1 VVVGSG
7 WTSDSVTVTVPFAAR
22 TGGATYGV
30 IGINYDPAD
39 RSITAQAICALGRGV
54 QSAAATNGSAS
65 FEKALASA
73 KNQAGR

>member
-1 VVVGSG
+1 
-7 WTSDSVTVTVPFAAR
+7 
-22 TGGATYGV
+22 
-30 IGINYDPAD
+30 
-39 RSITAQAICALGRGV
+39 LGRGV